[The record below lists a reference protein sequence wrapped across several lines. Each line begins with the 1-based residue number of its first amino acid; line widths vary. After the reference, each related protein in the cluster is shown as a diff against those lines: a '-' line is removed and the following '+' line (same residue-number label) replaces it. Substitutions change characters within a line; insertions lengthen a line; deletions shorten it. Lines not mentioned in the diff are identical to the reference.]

1 MRLSE
6 LAKPTEHKL
15 LGQDVEVGELQYNSR
30 KVKAGDVFCCIVGT
44 FADGHA
50 YAAQAVEQGAAAL
63 VVERELPLAVPQV
76 LVPNTRIAMAEM
88 AAGYYGYPR
97 QGYDHHRHHGYQRQ
111 DQHHLHAQGH
121 CGADGEKGGAYRH
134 HPEHDRGLHHRYGA
148 HHPGKRWICSGSSGR

>member
-88 AAGYYGYPR
+88 AAGYYGYPAKDMTIIGITVPTAR
-97 QGYDHHRHHGYQRQ
+97 PAPPTCSRPLRSGW
-111 DQHHLHAQGH
+111 
-121 CGADGEKGGAYRH
+121 
-134 HPEHDRGLHHRYGA
+134 
-148 HHPGKRWICSGSSGR
+148 GKRWGLSAPSGT